1 MKSLQTVWKNLN
13 KSIYVG
19 ERLDANLKALLLASV
34 VTAGLG
40 LVLIVQNLL
49 THQIPMLIAAIITV
63 VAATACG
70 ISAGVLKNRELAGLF
85 PTVFCG
91 VAFTIYALTGAGEGS
106 AMLWSLLM
114 PIGVSYFV
122 SVRNGLILSAYYSL
136 FFGVLFYS
144 PLRERVS
151 IYYSEGFM
159 LRFPLLFVCISLLT
173 GIAMV
178 QYHRMALFEIEH
190 TNRLNEEVEKQ
201 TRVAREQAKRL
212 ERFADEVVQT
222 LAHIIDA
229 KDKYTN
235 GHSTRVSVYAAALAE
250 ELGWPEVEE
259 AALRY
264 EALLHDIGKIGVP
277 DAVLNKPGRLTD
289 EEFAVIR
296 SHTTIGGDILAESA
310 ELLGASYTARYHHE
324 RYDGGGYPKGL
335 RAEEIPV
342 HARLVAIADAYDAM
356 HSDRVYRKG
365 LPREVIRSELVRGR
379 GTQFDPVF
387 LDAFLQLFDSGALE
401 KAVLEDRRAS

>member
-49 THQIPMLIAAIITV
+49 THQIPMLIAAITTV